1 MKAFFEKVVTQDSSN
16 IRAFKY
22 SQKEF
27 NTPWHVHPEY
37 ELTFILNSVGNRYV
51 GNNISG
57 YQPGELVLLGPNLP
71 HCWKND
77 IDEREN
83 AESLVIQ
90 WPKEVV
96 NNILEFD
103 EIKSLFKNIN
113 RGILFHYPS
122 SFDIKAKMQVVIESN
137 GLERYLNLI
146 ALLKEMNR
154 LEKREY
160 LAGASYAYEESTAL
174 NDRIEKVQ
182 NFIAEN
188 YDRKIRLSEIA
199 QELNMTEQSFSRFFS
214 KAMQR
219 PFFVFLNEYRINRVS
234 RLLLE
239 TDMQVAEIGY
249 RCGYESLPFFYQQ
262 FKKFKNYSPLEFRKL
277 YKKI

>member
-1 MKAFFEKVVTQDSSN
+1 MKTFLEKVVTQDTSN

-51 GNNISG
+51 GNNISD

-77 IDEREN
+77 LESDER
-83 AESLVIQ
+83 AESLVLQ
-90 WPKEVV
+90 WPKEV
-96 NNILEFD
+96 ITPLMGFD
-103 EIKSLFKNIN
+103 EIKSVFNKVE
-113 RGILFHYPS
+113 RGVLFHQPEK
-122 SFDIKAKMQVVIESN
+122 IKAEEKINKIIQSN
-137 GLERYLNLI
+137 GIERYLHFVD
-146 ALLKEMNR
+146 LLKDLVQLNQ
-154 LEKREY
+154 REF
-160 LAGASYAYEESTAL
+160 LAGASYAYDESSAT
-174 NDRIEKVQ
+174 NDRIERVQ
-182 NFIAEN
+182 NFISDH
-188 YDRKIRLSEIA
+188 YDRKIKLAEIA